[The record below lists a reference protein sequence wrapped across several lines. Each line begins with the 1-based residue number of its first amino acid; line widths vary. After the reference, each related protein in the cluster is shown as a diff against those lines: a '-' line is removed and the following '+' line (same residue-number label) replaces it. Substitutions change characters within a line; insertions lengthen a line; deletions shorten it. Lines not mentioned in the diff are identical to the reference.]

1 MDEFKVPNAIPK
13 HFPKP
18 AEDNQTVEQPQSK
31 TTDDKPQTKPTPTC
45 PYVEPKWSA
54 CPPEENEYKF
64 EVLKTGQIIDEV
76 KNLQEK
82 PFWVFGRSPGNDI
95 EMAHPTVSRFHAIFQ
110 YRPKLESDD
119 TAENKK
125 NVEEGWYIYDLGST
139 HGTFLNKMRIPPK
152 AYIRVKVGHMLRLGA
167 SMRSYILQGPDFDQ
181 EPESEMSVTELK
193 QMRIN
198 ADEQK
203 KVNASVQLEAMERE
217 DITWGMGEDAD
228 EETDL
233 SVNPYAST
241 NNEELFLDD
250 PKKTLRGYFEREG
263 LDLEYKCDEMSVGS
277 FVCRIELPVDDLNG
291 KQIVAEVCHK
301 GKKKDCVVQCALEAC
316 RILDRHGV
324 LRQANHEPLK
334 RKIVKADSDD
344 EDDFFDRTGDVER
357 KKMRKSNPSTSVTLT
372 YDDLLIQETEIE
384 KKLSEVKTKIE
395 EYQQLARQMKEAKN
409 QQIEDLDTFMEKLTD
424 TAALEKSDLWKL
436 QMEEKQLI
444 IDHNKIKRLIQI
456 AKPIDLPAIM
466 STDAEPAKKTRQLP
480 MVGKRNQFSYKALKP
495 LRLPPKEGSAA
506 SVAAAFEKEL
516 KSDEEEVEEE
526 EEEEEKSTENTA
538 IKRKEPTDNNL
549 PNDSEEEEKKSE
561 RLYGPAFIPD
571 QSIPSP
577 KVIQEEYKEDEKAEG
592 KEEKTEEEKNPTP
605 CQEVESTEV
614 EEEAAQAVKRKRQRQ
629 RIRGKRENVDIEDQG
644 EYEDTEKYSKWVP
657 PENQSGDGITSLNDK
672 FGY

>member
-1 MDEFKVPNAIPK
+1 MEEFKVPNAVPKSIAKPIEEKPTIDPIPPTK
-13 HFPKP
+13 ST
-18 AEDNQTVEQPQSK
+18 AAADE
-31 TTDDKPQTKPTPTC
+31 KPQTKPIPNC
-45 PYVEPKWSA
+45 PYNEPKWSA
-54 CPPEENEYKF
+54 CPPKEFSYKF

-76 KNLQEK
+76 KDLQEK

-125 NVEEGWYIYDLGST
+125 HIEEGWYIYDLGST

-167 SMRSYILQGPDFDQ
+167 SMRSYILQGPEFDQ

-198 ADEQK
+198 ADEHK
-203 KVNASVQLEAMERE
+203 KINAAIQLEAMERE
-217 DITWGMGEDAD
+217 DVTWGMGEDAD

-250 PKKTLRGYFEREG
+250 PKKTLRGFFEREG
-263 LDLEYKCDEMSVGS
+263 LDLEYKCDEMSVGT

-291 KQIVAEVCHK
+291 KQIVAEICHK

-334 RKIVKADSDD
+334 RKIVKPDSDD

-357 KKMRKSNPSTSVTLT
+357 KKMRKSNPSTSVTVT
-372 YDDLLIQETEIE
+372 YEDLLSQEIE
-384 KKLSEVKTKIE
+384 LEEKLKQVKAKME
-395 EYQQLARQMKEAKN
+395 EYQELARQVKESKK
-409 QQIEDLDTFMEKLTD
+409 QQIEDLDTFMENLTD
-424 TAALEKSDLWKL
+424 AQTVLEKSDLWKL
-436 QMEEKQLI
+436 QMEEKQLLV
-444 IDHNKIKRLIQI
+444 DQTKLKRLIQI
-456 AKPIDLPAIM
+456 AKPIELPAII
-466 STDAEPAKKTRQLP
+466 SSVAEPSKKPKQLP
-480 MVGKRNQFSYKALKP
+480 MVGKRNQFSYQTLKP
-495 LRLPPKEGSAA
+495 VRVTPKETKTTVGE
-506 SVAAAFEKEL
+506 EKEL

-526 EEEEEKSTENTA
+526 EEEELKSVVKDN
-538 IKRKEPTDNNL
+538 EPT
-549 PNDSEEEEKKSE
+549 SESVTKKTGEEEKSNK
-561 RLYGPAFIPD
+561 LYGPAFIPEN
-571 QSIPSP
+571 IPSLDET
-577 KVIQEEYKEDEKAEG
+577 QEIIEDSVEP
-592 KEEKTEEEKNPTP
+592 EEKTTEEQKIDETPSKEEPEKSTTND
-605 CQEVESTEV
+605 EESTSS
-614 EEEAAQAVKRKRQRQ
+614 AVKRKRQRQ
-629 RIRGKRENVDIEDQG
+629 RIRGKRENVDIEDLG
-644 EYEDTEKYSKWVP
+644 EHEDTEKYAKWVP